1 MCATRRDGEGA
12 AARETCA
19 AHVLRATLVGLHPT
33 WAFAEPSGR
42 RALSKMMRLQEA
54 ERCRAEPVAGSNRRI
69 LPRSEAQKRSMSGS
83 RKVHMWVAHD
93 AKGRERTLVGEQRTC
108 MVTILCSMSY
118 ATSSHQN
125 VGTLLTR
132 HVVVR
137 ADVDS
142 IQASE
147 SPHSARTRHGC
158 KARNEGA
165 FGMRRTAAVFCGCSC
180 AAASQ
185 AHGSTQPTTS
195 VIGAHDFSR
204 ALQCAPSAPKEV
216 QRPF

>member
-1 MCATRRDGEGA
+1 MSRT
-12 AARETCA
+12 
-19 AHVLRATLVGLHPT
+19 
-33 WAFAEPSGR
+33 
-42 RALSKMMRLQEA
+42 
-54 ERCRAEPVAGSNRRI
+54 EPVAGSNRRI

-83 RKVHMWVAHD
+83 RKVHMWVAHDD

-137 ADVDS
+137 ADVDVDKHPGKR
-142 IQASE
+142 IA
-147 SPHSARTRHGC
+147 PLTSARTRHGC

-165 FGMRRTAAVFCGCSC
+165 FGMRRTAVVFCGCSC

-185 AHGSTQPTTS
+185 AQRST
-195 VIGAHDFSR
+195 VCDR
-204 ALQCAPSAPKEV
+204 SA
-216 QRPF
+216 